1 MTERSRNVVQDVI
14 DQQAKRGR
22 SGGAWPFDPLNV
34 GNAFL
39 TIAKEFANDPGRAY
53 EAQLDLWKEHVA
65 LWENAARRIVG
76 QEPEPVAEP
85 ARGDKRFRHKA
96 WTDSH
101 VLDYLKQAYLITS
114 KWMQDTVGG
123 LDGLDPKE
131 KKKIDFYTKQFAD
144 ALSPTNFALTNPEV
158 IEETLES
165 RGENLLRGLRNLLA
179 DLDRGDGELIIRQTD
194 LDYFKVGE
202 NVATAPGKV
211 IYQNRVMQLIQY
223 APTTDKVYKRPLLI
237 FPPWINKFYI
247 LDLREENSFIRWM
260 TDQGHTVFLVSWV
273 NPDPSLA
280 ELTFRD
286 YAKEGVFAALD
297 AIEKATGEREVNA
310 IGYCIGGTLL
320 SCSLAH
326 MAETGDERIKSA
338 TYFAAQ
344 TDFSEAGDLL
354 VFIDEKQLQ
363 NLEKQMEVSGGVL
376 EGTSMAAAF
385 NMLRANDLIWSF
397 VINNYLMGKDPKRF
411 DLLYWN
417 SDATRMP
424 KRLQID
430 YLREFYMYNKLSRG
444 EFALFDKTLSMKKVK
459 IPVYM
464 QASETDHIAPCVWV
478 FKGAKLLGGPVRFMV
493 AGSGH
498 IAGVINHPDA
508 KKYQHWT

>member
-1 MTERSRNVVQDVI
+1 
-14 DQQAKRGR
+14 
-22 SGGAWPFDPLNV
+22 
-34 GNAFL
+34 
-39 TIAKEFANDPGRAY
+39 
-53 EAQLDLWKEHVA
+53 
-65 LWENAARRIVG
+65 
-76 QEPEPVAEP
+76 
-85 ARGDKRFRHKA
+85 
-96 WTDSH
+96 
-101 VLDYLKQAYLITS
+101 
-114 KWMQDTVGG
+114 
-123 LDGLDPKE
+123 
-131 KKKIDFYTKQFAD
+131 
-144 ALSPTNFALTNPEV
+144 
-158 IEETLES
+158 
-165 RGENLLRGLRNLLA
+165 
-179 DLDRGDGELIIRQTD
+179 
-194 LDYFKVGE
+194 
-202 NVATAPGKV
+202 
-211 IYQNRVMQLIQY
+211 
-223 APTTDKVYKRPLLI
+223 
-237 FPPWINKFYI
+237 

-297 AIEKATGEREVNA
+297 AIEEATGEREVNA

-444 EFALFDKTLSMKKVK
+444 EFALFDKTLSVKNVK

-464 QASETDHIAPCVWV
+464 QASETDHIAPCVSV
-478 FKGAKLLGGPVRFMV
+478 FKGAKLFGGPVRFMV

-508 KKYQHWT
+508 KKYQHWTNDKIADDKPGSLPGALNDWWENAEEHPGSWWGDWMKWLSPQSGPKVAARIPGEGALKPIEDAPGSYVKVKSLGD